1 MGKTYAS
8 DSKDSEIKN
17 IKSFSEIK
25 DKKISSNKRKGE
37 LLHAYG
43 FITPTVLILGT
54 FSLFSVIYSLYISF
68 TRVNLLGDVSYE
80 FVGLNNYINLLNDER
95 IWTAFKNTFNYVIV
109 VVPIQ
114 TFIALVL
121 AYVLNQKLK
130 ARNLIRTVLFLPTL
144 TSSAVLTMI
153 FMFLFSVN
161 GPINQFLLSSRIMQE
176 AINFLGDP
184 DFSLK
189 VIMAMNIWSTVPFFM
204 TIYLAGLQDI
214 PDALYEAASIDGAN
228 VIQKFFRITVPNI
241 APVTVFVVLQ
251 GIIGCF
257 QMFDQAYIFSNGS
270 GGPQNS
276 TLTVA
281 LAMYQYAFKTNGT
294 MGYAAS
300 IAVVLAGVIFIVSMI
315 ARKLQREEI

>member
-1 MGKTYAS
+1 MLKTQKLN
-8 DSKDSEIKN
+8 DKSKREM
-17 IKSFSEIK
+17 
-25 DKKISSNKRKGE
+25 
-37 LLHAYG
+37 LQG
-43 FITPTVLILGT
+43 FGFVTPTVIILGT
-54 FSLFSVIYSLYISF
+54 FVLFSVLYSIFISF
-68 TRVNLLGDVSYE
+68 TRVNLLGEVSYK
-80 FVGLNNYINLLNDER
+80 FVGFENYINLFKDQR
-95 IWTAFKNTFNYVIV
+95 IWAAFKNTFSYVIV

-114 TFIALVL
+114 TFVALVL

-130 ARNLIRTVLFLPTL
+130 AKNLIRTVLFLPTL

-161 GPINQFLLSSRIMQE
+161 GPINQFLISSGIMDQ
-176 AINFLGDP
+176 AVNFTGDP
-184 DFSLK
+184 KFALK

-228 VIQKFFRITVPNI
+228 AVQKFFKITVPNI

-251 GIIGCF
+251 GLIGCF
-257 QMFDQAYIFSNGS
+257 QIFDQAYIFSNGS

-294 MGYAAS
+294 MGYAAA
-300 IAVVLAGVIFIVSMI
+300 IAVVLAIVIFVVAII
-315 ARKLQREEI
+315 AKKLQKEDI

>member
-1 MGKTYAS
+1 MGKRYAS
-8 DSKDSEIKN
+8 DPKDSEIKN
-17 IKSFSEIK
+17 IKSFYEIK

-54 FSLFSVIYSLYISF
+54 FALFSVIYSLYISF

-109 VVPIQ
+109 VVPTQ

-161 GPINQFLLSSRIMQE
+161 GPINQFLLSSRIMRE

-189 VIMAMNIWSTVPFFM
+189 VIMVMNIWSTVPFFM

-228 VIQKFFRITVPNI
+228 AIQKFFRITIPNI

-281 LAMYQYAFKTNGT
+281 LTMYQYAFKTNGT

-300 IAVVLAGVIFIVSMI
+300 IAVVLAVVIFIVSMI
-315 ARKLQREEI
+315 ARKLQKEEI

>member
-1 MGKTYAS
+1 MGKANTS
-8 DSKDSEIKN
+8 T
-17 IKSFSEIK
+17 
-25 DKKISSNKRKGE
+25 KRKGE
-37 LLHAYG
+37 LLQAYG
-43 FITPTVLILGT
+43 FITPTVIILGT
-54 FSLFSVIYSLYISF
+54 FVLFSVLYSLFISF
-68 TRVNLLGDVSYE
+68 TRVNLLGEVSYK
-80 FVGLNNYINLLNDER
+80 FVGFDNYINLLKDER
-95 IWTAFKNTFNYVIV
+95 IWIAFKNTISYVIV
-109 VVPIQ
+109 VVPTQ

-130 ARNLIRTVLFLPTL
+130 AKNLIRTVLFLPTL

-161 GPINQFLLSSRIMQE
+161 GPINQFLMSSGIME
-176 AINFLGDP
+176 SAVNFLGDP
-184 DFSLK
+184 KFALK

-228 VIQKFFRITVPNI
+228 SMQKFFKITVPNI

-251 GIIGCF
+251 GLIGCF
-257 QMFDQAYIFSNGS
+257 QIFDQAYIFSNGS

-281 LAMYQYAFKTNGT
+281 LSMYQYAFKTNGT
-294 MGYAAS
+294 MGYAAA
-300 IAVVLAGVIFIVSMI
+300 IAVVLAIVIFIVAML
-315 ARKLQREEI
+315 AKKLQKEEI

>member
-1 MGKTYAS
+1 MVKATVNS
-8 DSKDSEIKN
+8 
-17 IKSFSEIK
+17 
-25 DKKISSNKRKGE
+25 KRKGE
-37 LLHAYG
+37 LLQGYG
-43 FITPTVLILGT
+43 FMLPTILIMGT
-54 FSLFSVIYSLYISF
+54 FVLFSVLYSLFISF
-68 TRVNLLGDVSYE
+68 TKVNLLGEVSYQ
-80 FVGLNNYINLLNDER
+80 FVGLQNYINLLNDER
-95 IWTAFKNTFNYVIV
+95 IWIAFKNTFSYVLV

-130 ARNLIRTVLFLPTL
+130 ARNMIRTVLFLPTL

-161 GPINQFLLSSRIMQE
+161 GPINQYLISSGIMDQ

-184 DFSLK
+184 DYALK
-189 VIMAMNIWSTVPFFM
+189 VIMAMNIWSTVPFYM

-228 VIQKFFRITVPNI
+228 AVQKFFKVTVPNI

-251 GIIGCF
+251 GLIGCF
-257 QMFDQAYIFSNGS
+257 QIFDQAYIFSNGS

-281 LAMYQYAFKTNGT
+281 LSMYQYAFKTNGT
-294 MGYAAS
+294 MGYAAA
-300 IAVVLAGVIFIVSMI
+300 IAVVLAVVIFAVAMI
-315 ARKLQREEI
+315 AKRIQKEDI